1 MENLETIFKNIV
13 KNENAILL
21 NQIKKLVEADPKN
34 TPPEIMN
41 FEQCKELLNC
51 SDSYLYKKTS
61 TNAIP
66 HAKKGKRLF
75 FERSKIIKWLLENQ
89 VKTIDEIE
97 AETDEFLLS
106 QKKGGYNE

>member
-1 MENLETIFKNIV
+1 MENLETIFRNIV

-21 NQIKKLVEADPKN
+21 NQIKKLVGTEPKN
-34 TPPEIMN
+34 TQPKIMG
-41 FEQCKELLNC
+41 FEQCRELLSC
-51 SDSYLYKKTS
+51 SRSYLYKKTS
-61 TNAIP
+61 TNSIP

-89 VKTIDEIE
+89 AKTIDEIE
-97 AETDEFLLS
+97 AETDDFLLS

>member
-1 MENLETIFKNIV
+1 MDSFEIIIRDIV

-21 NQIKKLVEADPKN
+21 NQIKKLVGTEPKN
-34 TPPEIMN
+34 TPPEIMG
-41 FEQCKELLNC
+41 FEQCKELLSC

>member
-1 MENLETIFKNIV
+1 MENLETIFRNIV

-21 NQIKKLVEADPKN
+21 NQIKKIVSIEPKN
-34 TPPEIMN
+34 SQPEIMG
-41 FEQCKELLNC
+41 FMQCKELLSC

-97 AETDEFLLS
+97 AETDEYLLS
-106 QKKGGYNE
+106 QKKGGNNE